1 MARRP
6 SRATPKLDPSMR
18 VVLLVGKETLVRD
31 EHLRSLQ
38 ESLEKAHGEVQI
50 VRFRAGECDLAE
62 VLDEARTA
70 GLLCPH
76 KLVIVAG
83 AQDIVTGDAA
93 RRVMER
99 FCAEPPETATLA
111 LLADTWRKGKL
122 DALIEKHGAIVHCE
136 ALSPA
141 DTLRWIP
148 ARARSTHG
156 ATIEPDA
163 ARMLL
168 DRLGTDLQELDGHLA
183 KLASVSPTI
192 TSEMVDRLVA
202 RSREEVVWDLQAR
215 VLASPPAHAVRGVRE
230 ALTIS
235 RHPPVLVSYA
245 LMDLTRKLCVL
256 ARAIDDRI
264 PSAQASKGLRLW
276 GESARMIEQAARA
289 MGPERCARL
298 FDTAVRLDAAL
309 KSGHS
314 DPERALER
322 LALAVSRQARTR

>member
-1 MARRP
+1 
-6 SRATPKLDPSMR
+6 MR
-18 VVLLVGKETLVRD
+18 VVLVVGKETLIRD

-38 ESLEKAHGEVQI
+38 ESLEQAHGEVQV

-62 VLDEARTA
+62 ILDEARTA

-83 AQDIVTGDAA
+83 AQDIITGDGA
-93 RRVMER
+93 RRAMER
-99 FCAEPPETATLA
+99 FCAEPPDTATLV
-111 LLADTWRKGKL
+111 LLGDTWRKGKL
-122 DALIEKHGAIVHCE
+122 DALIEKAGAIVRCE

-148 ARARSTHG
+148 ARARSAHG

-183 KLASVSPTI
+183 KLASTASTI
-192 TSEMVDRLVA
+192 TCEMVDRLVA
-202 RSREEVVWDLQAR
+202 RSREEVVWDLQAH
-215 VLASPPAHAVRGVRE
+215 VLASAPAHAVRSVRE

-276 GESARMIEQAARA
+276 GDSARMIEQAARA

-298 FDTAVRLDAAL
+298 FDIAVRLDAGM
-309 KSGHS
+309 KSGHP

-322 LALAVSRQARTR
+322 LALTVSRQARTR